1 MTNNNNSPVMYLGP
15 TIRGVV
21 KYGAVFSDG
30 LPARVSKLAEKKPA
44 ISNLIAS
51 LPDIVKVQKAID
63 SEGTVEA
70 VSYDKIAALTV
81 ADIKNIMEGE

>member
-1 MTNNNNSPVMYLGP
+1 MTNNNKSPVMYLGP

-30 LPARVSKLAEKKPA
+30 LPARISKLAKKKPVVT
-44 ISNLIAS
+44 NLIVS
-51 LPDIVKVQKAID
+51 LPDIVKAQKAID

-70 VSYDKIAALTV
+70 VSYDKIAALTE
-81 ADIKNIMEGE
+81 ADVKNIMEGE